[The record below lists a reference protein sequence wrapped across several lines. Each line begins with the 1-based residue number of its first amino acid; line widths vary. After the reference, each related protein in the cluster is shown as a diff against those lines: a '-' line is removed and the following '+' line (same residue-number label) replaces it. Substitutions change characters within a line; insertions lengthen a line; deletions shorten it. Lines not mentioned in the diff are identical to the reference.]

1 MLRISPYLAGTQSQ
15 DNPEQRDQTFRL
27 ESQSQGYGNG
37 AKKFNGPIFDPD
49 IIGRWVHVLTMP
61 QLIESR
67 GFQSETHTVT
77 TGDGYILQV
86 FRMVNPQLPNSGRQL
101 RHRPVILWH
110 GVAVTS
116 DSWLFST
123 EGSIDSRGV
132 YNENNDVFN
141 DCERTV
147 TSTLAYTLSACGY
160 DVWLANTRGTHYSQG
175 HMQVSYIGHSLGTAQ
190 MFVLLSLVP
199 DFERFIRP
207 YIALAPIAYLGNI
220 ESIGRLGVPLEPI
233 LKTFPGPL
241 GIPVPIAQLIVPID
255 AAHSGAS
262 VSTWVYGH
270 LAQLVV
276 NKCFRRFDYGI
287 RENIRRYGQSQPP
300 SYPLCNITSKNIALF
315 RGLNDLLADTMD
327 VSLLVQ
333 DLTVPL
339 LDNYIVPDPKWNH
352 QDFQLG
358 VNQGYISRGFNY
370 WSKQGIPGPTPLPIV
385 GNYFNSFFMA

>member
-1 MLRISPYLAGTQSQ
+1 MV
-15 DNPEQRDQTFRL
+15 
-27 ESQSQGYGNG
+27 
-37 AKKFNGPIFDPD
+37 
-49 IIGRWVHVLTMP
+49 II
-61 QLIESR
+61 QA
-67 GFQSETHTVT
+67 T
-77 TGDGYILQV
+77 TDRV

-132 YNENNDVFN
+132 YRENNDVFN

-160 DVWLANTRGTHYSQG
+160 DVWLPNTRGTHYR
-175 HMQVSYIGHSLGTAQ
+175 TAQ
-190 MFVLLSLVP
+190 MFALLSLVP

-233 LKTFPGPL
+233 LK
-241 GIPVPIAQLIVPID
+241 
-255 AAHSGAS
+255 
-262 VSTWVYGH
+262 
-270 LAQLVV
+270 
-276 NKCFRRFDYGI
+276 
-287 RENIRRYGQSQPP
+287 YGQSQPP
-300 SYPLCNITSKNIALF
+300 SYPLCNITSRNIALF

-385 GNYFNSFFMA
+385 GNYFNSFFMAHHNREVHLHKKYGKIYG